1 MYLEVT
7 NGWIK
12 DNRRTVPGLN
22 RTLVSMP
29 SESRHPH
36 GDQWKYKEF
45 VEGYLAGLGCETDAF
60 LPSDVPGSAERPA
73 YLGGRSYE
81 GRPNVVGKKAGVGGE
96 VLPFLGHMGH
106 GPEGRKSEV
115 GGPFLWHRRRGE
127 AVRARHL

>member
-1 MYLEVT
+1 
-7 NGWIK
+7 
-12 DNRRTVPGLN
+12 
-22 RTLVSMP
+22 MP

-81 GRPNVVGKKAGVGGE
+81 GRPNVVGKKAGVGG
-96 VLPFLGHMGH
+96 
-106 GPEGRKSEV
+106 
-115 GGPFLWHRRRGE
+115 GGPPLLGAHGTRSRGE
-127 AVRARHL
+127 KTRGRWIFSLAPSKRGSNTGWASFT